1 MAINQSQLDFI
12 VDQLNGIGEFT
23 YKNMFGG
30 VGFFKEGIMFAL
42 LGNNIFNLRVD
53 ESNVEDYDAY
63 GMKRFLATEE
73 KKGLPYYEVPVD
85 ILEDRDLLT
94 EWAFKAF
101 KVAIRNKKK

>member
-12 VDQLNGIGEFT
+12 FDQLDGIGEFT
-23 YKNMFGG
+23 HKRMFGG
-30 VGFFKEGIMFAL
+30 VGFFKDGIMFAL

-53 ESNVEDYDAY
+53 ETNIEDFEAY

-85 ILEDRDLLT
+85 ILEDKDRLT
-94 EWAFKAF
+94 GWALKAF
-101 KVAIRNKKK
+101 EVAVRNKKK